1 MLSRWTTRAPLG
13 YNACAFAQGHRGRQR
28 RTGAPQF
35 HHFFR
40 IDMKNLL
47 QPMTLGLVMA
57 FAGSLAYAQT
67 PLVGNPLAAENK
79 VDMCTG
85 CHALPDY
92 KASYPEVYRI
102 PMIGGQ
108 NEKYIENALHEYQKG
123 ERIQPSMQAIAASLS
138 DQDIAD
144 IAAYFSQK

>member
-1 MLSRWTTRAPLG
+1 MHSLLR
-13 YNACAFAQGHRGRQR
+13 NNIEGRQR
-28 RTGAPQF
+28 LRGAPQF

-47 QPMTLGLVMA
+47 KPKTLGLVMA
-57 FAGSLAYAQT
+57 FAGTVAFGQT
-67 PLVGNPLAAENK
+67 PLVGNPEAAKNK

-85 CHALPDY
+85 CHALPEY
-92 KASYPEVYRI
+92 KASYPEVYRV

-108 NEKYIENALHEYQKG
+108 SEKYIENALHEYKKG
-123 ERIQPSMQAIAASLS
+123 ERIMPSMQAIAASLS

-144 IAAYFSQK
+144 VAAYFSQKK